1 LQYKYTVLTNT
12 TIGAFMSQLDGNIVL
27 IALPTITRKLNASAF
42 EALWVLMGYILMTA
56 VLLLA
61 FGRLADMYGKVR
73 LYNLG
78 FAIFTIGSG
87 LCSLSING
95 GMLVF
100 FRLVQGVGAALIWA
114 NNAAILTDAFP
125 PNERGRAIGVN
136 LVAGISGSV
145 IGLILG
151 GVLTVALGW
160 QSIFWIN
167 LPIGA
172 FATFWAY
179 RKLRELG
186 TVHHERIDIPGNILF
201 AGGLTAFLVGLT
213 LGALSGYTPI
223 DLAMM
228 GAGLLMVGGFV
239 YVELHSRTPLMDL
252 TLFKI
257 RAFTAGIVSNFLA
270 SIARSGVSLVL
281 TIFFQG
287 ALLYGALEA
296 GLALIPFAVA
306 FVSLGPLAGY
316 LSDKYGAR
324 GFTTTGLLISTAGL
338 AGLSLV
344 PGNVSYTVLA
354 LLMVLVG
361 AGGGMFVAPNMSS
374 IMTSAPVT
382 RRGVASGMS
391 ATLVTTGALLSLSIS
406 FAVLGT
412 SIPPNVLQA
421 VFAGIPLPP
430 GATPSID
437 LFVGPMHI
445 IFLIMAAM
453 SLVAV
458 VPSALRGGGLIR
470 APEQKVAVREQVA

>member
-1 LQYKYTVLTNT
+1 LEYKYTVLTNT

-27 IALPTITRKLNASAF
+27 IALPTITRSLNASAF

-100 FRLVQGVGAALIWA
+100 FRLFQGVGAALIWA

-151 GVLTVALGW
+151 GVLTVAFGW

-172 FATFWAY
+172 FATLWAY

-201 AGGLTAFLVGLT
+201 AGGLTAFLVGMT

-257 RAFTAGIVSNFLA
+257 RAFTAGILSNFLA

-287 ALLYGALEA
+287 ALLYDAFRA
-296 GLALIPFAVA
+296 GLSLIPFAVA

-324 GFTTTGLLISTAGL
+324 GFTTAGLLISTGGL
-338 AGLSLV
+338 AGLSLI
-344 PGNVSYTVLA
+344 PANVSYTVLA

-406 FAVLGT
+406 FAIVGT

-453 SLVAV
+453 SLIAV
-458 VPSALRGGGLIR
+458 VPSALRGHGPGLVID
-470 APEQKVAVREQVA
+470 QKVEIREQVA

>member
-1 LQYKYTVLTNT
+1 LQYKFTVLTNT

-27 IALPTITRKLNASAF
+27 IALPTITRSLNASAF

-125 PNERGRAIGVN
+125 PNERGRAIGIN

-151 GVLTVALGW
+151 GILTVALGW

-172 FATFWAY
+172 FATFWAHK
-179 RKLRELG
+179 KLRELG
-186 TVHHERIDIPGNILF
+186 TVRHERIDLPGNILF

-213 LGALSGYTPI
+213 LGALSGYTPV
-223 DLAMM
+223 DVAMM
-228 GAGLLMVGGFV
+228 GAGLLMLGCFA
-239 YVELHSRTPLMDL
+239 YVELHTRVPLMDL

-257 RAFTAGIVSNFLA
+257 RAFTAGILSNFLA
-270 SIARSGVSLVL
+270 SIARAGVSLVL

-287 ALLYGALEA
+287 ALLYDAFRA
-296 GLALIPFAVA
+296 GVALIPFAVA
-306 FVSLGPLAGY
+306 FVSLGPLSGY

-324 GFTTTGLLISTAGL
+324 GFTTAGLSISTVGL
-338 AGLSLV
+338 VGLSLV
-344 PGNVSYTVLA
+344 PANVSYTVLA
-354 LLMVLVG
+354 LFMILVG

-391 ATLVTTGALLSLSIS
+391 ATLVTTGSLLSLSIS
-406 FAVLGT
+406 FAVLAT
-412 SIPPNVLQA
+412 SIRLNVLQA
-421 VFAGIPLPP
+421 VFAGIPLPS
-430 GATPSID
+430 GAPSVD
-437 LFVGPMHI
+437 LFIGPMHT
-445 IFLIMAAM
+445 IFLIMAVM
-453 SLVAV
+453 SLVAII
-458 VPSALRGGGLIR
+458 PSALRGHGVGMVID
-470 APEQKVAVREQVA
+470 QKIEVREQVA

>member
-27 IALPTITRKLNASAF
+27 IALPTITRSLNASAF

-78 FAIFTIGSG
+78 FAVFTVGSG

-151 GVLTVALGW
+151 GILTVALGW

-179 RKLRELG
+179 KKLRELG
-186 TVHHERIDIPGNILF
+186 TVRHERIDLPGNILF
-201 AGGLTAFLVGLT
+201 AGGLTSFLVGLT
-213 LGALSGYTPI
+213 LGALSGYTLV
-223 DLAMM
+223 DVAMM
-228 GAGLLMVGGFV
+228 GAGLLMIGGFA

-257 RAFTAGIVSNFLA
+257 RAFTAGILSNFLA

-287 ALLYGALEA
+287 ALLYDAFRA
-296 GLALIPFAVA
+296 GVALIPFAVA
-306 FVSLGPLAGY
+306 FVSLGPLSGY
-316 LSDKYGAR
+316 LSDKYGPR
-324 GFTTTGLLISTAGL
+324 GFTT
-338 AGLSLV
+338 AGLSISTVGLV
-344 PGNVSYTVLA
+344 GLSFIPANVSYSVLA
-354 LLMVLVG
+354 LYMVLVG

-374 IMTSAPVT
+374 IMSSAPVT

-406 FAVLGT
+406 FAVLAT
-412 SIPPNVLQA
+412 SIPLDVLQA
-421 VFAGIPLPP
+421 VFAGIPVPS
-430 GATPSID
+430 GAPSVD
-437 LFVGPMHI
+437 LFIGPMHT
-445 IFLIMAAM
+445 IFLIMAVM
-453 SLVAV
+453 SLIAI
-458 VPSALRGGGLIR
+458 VPSALRGQQVGVVK
-470 APEQKVAVREQVA
+470 QKLKVHEQVA

>member
-1 LQYKYTVLTNT
+1 
-12 TIGAFMSQLDGNIVL
+12 MSQLDGNIVL
-27 IALPTITRKLNASAF
+27 IALPTITRSLNASAF
-42 EALWVLMGYILMTA
+42 EALWVLMGYLLMSS
-56 VLLLA
+56 VLLLL

-78 FAIFTIGSG
+78 FAAFTIGSG
-87 LCSLSING
+87 LCSLAISG
-95 GMLVF
+95 TVLVSL
-100 FRLVQGVGAALIWA
+100 RLVQGVGAALSWA

-151 GVLTVALGW
+151 GILTVALGW

-179 RKLRELG
+179 KKLRELG
-186 TVHHERIDIPGNILF
+186 TVRHEKIDLPGNILF
-201 AGGLTAFLVGLT
+201 AGGLTSFLVGLT
-213 LGALSGYTPI
+213 LGALSGYTLV
-223 DLAMM
+223 DVAMM
-228 GAGLLMVGGFV
+228 GAGLLMVGGFA

-257 RAFTAGIVSNFLA
+257 RAFTAGILSNFLA

-287 ALLYGALEA
+287 ALLYDAFRA
-296 GLALIPFAVA
+296 GVALIPFAVA
-306 FVSLGPLAGY
+306 FVSLGPLSGY
-316 LSDKYGAR
+316 LSDKYGPR
-324 GFTTTGLLISTAGL
+324 GFTT
-338 AGLSLV
+338 AGLSISVAGVLGRALI
-344 PGNVSYTVLA
+344 PANVSYTVLA

-361 AGGGMFVAPNMSS
+361 AGGGMFVAPNIRS
-374 IMTSAPVT
+374 IMSSAPVT

-406 FAVLGT
+406 FAVLAT
-412 SIPPNVLQA
+412 SIRINVLQA
-421 VFAGIPLPP
+421 IFAGLPLPS
-430 GATPSID
+430 GATPSVD
-437 LFVGPMHI
+437 LFIGPMHT
-445 IFLIMAAM
+445 IFWIMAIM
-453 SLVAV
+453 SLIAIVPSDQRGRGIGVAV
-458 VPSALRGGGLIR
+458 D
-470 APEQKVAVREQVA
+470 QKLEVREQVV

>member
-27 IALPTITRKLNASAF
+27 IALPTITRSLNASAF

-78 FAIFTIGSG
+78 FAIFTVGSG
-87 LCSLSING
+87 LCSLSLNG

-151 GVLTVALGW
+151 GILTVALGW

-172 FATFWAY
+172 FATYWAY
-179 RKLRELG
+179 KKLRELG
-186 TVHHERIDIPGNILF
+186 TVHHERIDLPGNVLF

-213 LGALSGYTPI
+213 LGALSGYTAV
-223 DLAMM
+223 DVASMA
-228 GAGLLMVGGFV
+228 AGLLMVGGFV

-257 RAFTAGIVSNFLA
+257 RAFTAGILSNFLA

-281 TIFFQG
+281 TIYFQG
-287 ALLYGALEA
+287 VLIYDAFKA
-296 GLALIPFAVA
+296 GLALIPFAIA
-306 FVSLGPLAGY
+306 FVSLGPLSGY
-316 LSDKYGAR
+316 LSDKYGPR
-324 GFTTTGLLISTAGL
+324 WFTTAGLSISTAGL
-338 AGLSLV
+338 IGLALI
-344 PGNVSYTVLA
+344 PANVSYTVLA
-354 LLMVLVG
+354 TLMILVG
-361 AGGGMFVAPNMSS
+361 AGGGMFVAPNISS
-374 IMTSAPVT
+374 IMSSAPVT

-406 FAVLGT
+406 FAALAT
-412 SIPPNVLQA
+412 SIPIDVLQA
-421 VFAGIPLPP
+421 VFAGLPVP
-430 GATPSID
+430 SGAPSVG
-437 LFVGPMHI
+437 LFIGPMHT
-445 IFLIMAAM
+445 IFWIMATM
-453 SLVAV
+453 SLVAI
-458 VPSALRGGGLIR
+458 VPSALRGQGV
-470 APEQKVAVREQVA
+470 EVVVDQKLEIREQIA

>member
-1 LQYKYTVLTNT
+1 MQYKYTVLTNT

-27 IALPTITRKLNASAF
+27 IALPTITRSLGASAF

-100 FRLVQGVGAALIWA
+100 FRLVQGIGAALIWA

-160 QSIFWIN
+160 RSIFWIN

-213 LGALSGYTPI
+213 LGALSGYTAI

-287 ALLYGALEA
+287 ALLYGVLEA

-324 GFTTTGLLISTAGL
+324 GFTTTGLLISTVGL

-354 LLMVLVG
+354 FLMVLVG

-458 VPSALRGGGLIR
+458 VPSALRGHGVTAAFDGK
-470 APEQKVAVREQVA
+470 PEVREQVA

>member
-1 LQYKYTVLTNT
+1 MQYKYTVLTNT

-27 IALPTITRKLNASAF
+27 IALPTITRNLNASAF

-87 LCSLSING
+87 LCSLSMNG

-151 GVLTVALGW
+151 GILTVALGW

-172 FATFWAY
+172 FATIWAHK
-179 RKLRELG
+179 KLRELG
-186 TVHHERIDIPGNILF
+186 TVHHERIDLPGNILF
-201 AGGLTAFLVGLT
+201 AGGLTSFLVGLT
-213 LGALSGYTPI
+213 LGALSGYTLV

-228 GAGLLMVGGFV
+228 GAGLLMIGGFV

-257 RAFTAGIVSNFLA
+257 RAFTAGILSNFLA
-270 SIARSGVSLVL
+270 SIARSGLSLVL

-287 ALLYGALEA
+287 ALLYDAFRA
-296 GLALIPFAVA
+296 GVALIPFAVA
-306 FVSLGPLAGY
+306 FVSLGPLSGY
-316 LSDKYGAR
+316 LSDKYGPR
-324 GFTTTGLLISTAGL
+324 GFTTAGLLISTVGL
-338 AGLSLV
+338 VGLSFI
-344 PGNVSYTVLA
+344 PANVSYSLLA
-354 LLMVLVG
+354 VYMVLVG

-374 IMTSAPVT
+374 IMSSAPVT

-406 FAVLGT
+406 FAVLAT
-412 SIPPNVLQA
+412 SIPVNVLQA
-421 VFAGIPLPP
+421 VFAGIPLPS
-430 GATPSID
+430 GAPSVD
-437 LFVGPMHI
+437 LFIVPMHT
-445 IFLIMAAM
+445 IFLIMAVM
-453 SLVAV
+453 SLIAV
-458 VPSALRGGGLIR
+458 IPSALRGEGVRVIPG
-470 APEQKVAVREQVA
+470 QKLEVREQVA